1 MMNRRPRRSGN
12 SILIVTEGRETE
24 PQYFRALRNILR
36 SSFVI
41 ERGSGG
47 SFDDIYNLAIKKRE
61 ERNQESKRKDY
72 IVPYDEVWIV
82 VDSEE
87 VTPTK
92 IGKLDELIDK
102 AKKTKIKIAL
112 SYPSFEYW
120 LLLHY
125 VLKMK
130 PYTNADRVIEELRCH
145 IPGYSKNID
154 NAETMIKERI
164 GNAIYNAEQCRK
176 NHENSGVKHPIPST
190 DVDLLV
196 RCLNDSTREHL
207 RLFK

>member
-1 MMNRRPRRSGN
+1 MMNRRLGRSGD

-24 PQYFRALRNILR
+24 PQYFRALKNILR

-47 SFDDIYNLAIKKRE
+47 SFDDIYNLAVKKWE

-92 IGKLDELIDK
+92 IERLDKLIDK
-102 AKKTKIKIAL
+102 TKKTKIKLAL

-130 PYTNADRVIEELRCH
+130 PYTNADKVIEELRCY

-154 NAETMIKERI
+154 NAERMIKEKI
-164 GNAIYNAEQCRK
+164 KNAIYNAEQCRR
-176 NHENSGVKHPIPST
+176 NHENRDTEHSVPYT

-196 RCLNDSTREHL
+196 RCLNESTREHL
-207 RLFK
+207 RLF